1 MRDYTTQ
8 SGRKLYFFDELS
20 PSAQDNAAQQVA
32 DDSWHDDWCNTVNDL
47 LFNRGI
53 DDAFDIDC
61 DFFGR
66 YDWLTVKGTID
77 IDQLADAYSYD
88 DKRPRAIVNDIQL
101 VVDATAGGNLA
112 RFKFNETER
121 ENVARTLVANKVDKY
136 YACECIDYCEDLIT
150 SFVYDLFHAGRELLQ
165 SYWDADNPLHD
176 DQLYYDNG
184 CWYGQCDLAVHP
196 NWLVYD
202 KLAAIV

>member
-1 MRDYTTQ
+1 MSDYTTQ

-20 PSAQDNAAQQVA
+20 PSAQDNAAQELTE
-32 DDSWHDDWCNTVNDL
+32 DSWANDWCNIIHDL
-47 LFNRGI
+47 LFDRGI
-53 DDAFDIDC
+53 DDTFDIDC

-77 IDQLADAYSYD
+77 IDQLDTAYNMPYTRPWKLPYD
-88 DKRPRAIVNDIQL
+88 LRFDI
-101 VVDATAGGNLA
+101 DATAGGNLA
-112 RFKFNETER
+112 RFHFDHDQFTD
-121 ENVARTLVANKVDKY
+121 VTYTLMLAGLGNDDVRK
-136 YACECIDYCEDLIT
+136 CIDYCEDTIT
-150 SFVYDLFHAGRELLQ
+150 NFIYDLFHAGRELLQ
-165 SYWDADNPLHD
+165 SYWDADNRLHE

-202 KLAAIV
+202 KLAAII